1 MRFRLAALPR
11 QALCADGLPVPGKGE
26 GDTEGCSQRQAMLSA
41 SSHSVRWGPDTQ
53 EVGRGEP
60 AAPLPRRC
68 QEPAWGP
75 VCPSDA
81 VPLPMGEAAS
91 PGTRVL
97 TDSTPIPAFPTPA
110 RSLHP
115 TGAFPG
121 TPSHSPHHHHPPPA
135 ACTQAGPSHL
145 PTHTRAC
152 ATHTRS
158 SAHACTKTRAHPRAR
173 ALAGVAPT
181 HRLNAVGTHTE
192 TGPRSAPHP

>member
-1 MRFRLAALPR
+1 MQPEAGHAQCQQPLGEMGARHSRGGQGGAGSPS
-11 QALCADGLPVPGKGE
+11 PSEVPGTSLGP
-26 GDTEGCSQRQAMLSA
+26 GVPIRRCPSAHGGSSQPWHTGAHRL
-41 SSHSVRWGPDTQ
+41 HTHPRFPHT
-53 EVGRGEP
+53 R
-60 AAPLPRRC
+60 PLP
-68 QEPAWGP
+68 
-75 VCPSDA
+75 
-81 VPLPMGEAAS
+81 
-91 PGTRVL
+91 
-97 TDSTPIPAFPTPA
+97 
-110 RSLHP
+110 
-115 TGAFPG
+115 
-121 TPSHSPHHHHPPPA
+121 PSHRCLPWHTLPQPPPPPPPPA